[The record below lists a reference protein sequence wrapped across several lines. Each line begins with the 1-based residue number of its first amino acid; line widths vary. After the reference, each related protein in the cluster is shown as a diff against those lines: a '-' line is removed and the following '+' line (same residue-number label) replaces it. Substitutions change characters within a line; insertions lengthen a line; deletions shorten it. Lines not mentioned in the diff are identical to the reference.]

1 MPLPSVVNG
10 AKQCQVL
17 TRRGKKPCLNPAAF
31 GCKACR
37 MHGAHRSRNVLRG
50 EDHPQYKNGRWT
62 QESKR
67 NYADASLRLRLLEE
81 IGWHINMFAEGSTH
95 TRGRKAQ
102 EQIILDYG
110 NMAHLQ
116 ITLALLKSK

>member
-1 MPLPSVVNG
+1 MKTIIEDFWIRCYLGS
-10 AKQCQVL
+10 
-17 TRRGKKPCLNPAAF
+17 TLNTDFIHLAINRAY
-31 GCKACR
+31 R
-37 MHGAHRSRNVLRG
+37 DLNRTIHGM
-50 EDHPQYKNGRWT
+50 KNINPE
-62 QESKR
+62 ESKR

-110 NMAHLQ
+110 NPMHLH
-116 ITLALLKSK
+116 IALALLKAK

>member
-10 AKQCQVL
+10 ASQCQVL
-17 TRRGKKPCLNPAAF
+17 TKRGKKPCLNPAAYD
-31 GCKACR
+31 CKACR

-67 NYADASLRLRLLEE
+67 NHADASLRLRLLEE

-95 TRGRKAQ
+95 TRGRKPQ
-102 EQIILDYG
+102 EQLIFDYD